1 SITVNPVNDGPVALN
16 DAASVD
22 EDSAVTINVLAND
35 SDLDGDALS
44 VTAASAGNGSVSIR
58 PDGSLDYTPNAN
70 FNGTD
75 TVTYTISDGNGATDT
90 ATVSITVNPV
100 NDGPDAVNDTASVDE
115 DSAVTIN
122 VLANDSDIEGDALSV
137 TAASAGNGSVSIR
150 PDGSLDYSPNT
161 NFNGTDTV
169 TYTIS
174 DGNGATDTA
183 TVTITVNP
191 VNDGPDALNDTASVD
206 EDSAVTINVLA
217 NDSDLDGDA
226 LSVTAASAGNGSVS
240 IRPDGSLDYT
250 PNANFNGTD
259 TVTYTISDGNG
270 ATDTATV
277 SITVNPVNDAVSDLT
292 FTGGTIVETDEPGT
306 VAATATAVD
315 IDTGDTHTYSLVDD
329 GSGRFEIDTN
339 SGDITIKDIDID
351 ADSATVGSGGT
362 LAMWFDPDGI
372 AGSEGDPVANVGD
385 LGANG
390 NDASQGGAGQ
400 QPTLT
405 LNGPFGRQGI
415 QFDGVDDV
423 LTVANAS
430 EINASTADDKSFVMT
445 LQSGAD
451 IETRQV
457 IYEEGG
463 GTNGLNLYID
473 GGRIYFGT
481 WNNIGGVTT
490 DDASAFVS
498 AEINPYT
505 DYVATFVFDGGAGTL
520 TAYVNG
526 IEIGSQP
533 FAAPLLSHTDGI
545 GIGATNGTSV
555 FHDFTNPAG
564 TENFGGIIG
573 EFAYYDE
580 TALSQLDIWGL
591 THEMSNGEIDP
602 FVDQTEP
609 TIDLV
614 VSTTDGVGPAYTET
628 LTINVSDANFAPGDV
643 VFYND
648 AGKTTE
654 ITVGTVDENS
664 SAGTLVAY
672 LDVADQNPEDTHSF
686 TIAVSDP
693 NFEIV
698 NGNELVLKTGA
709 ALDYEADP
717 SHAVTV
723 DVTVTDSDGAS
734 YVETF
739 TINLNDVNDPVI
751 AQDDLVTT
759 DEDNAF
765 NGDVLLDNGNG
776 ADFDQDGDTITITE
790 INGSSANVGTQIA
803 LGSGALLTLNSDG
816 TFDYDPNGQFESLN
830 TGETATDSFTY
841 TVDDGNGSSD
851 TATVTVTIDGV
862 SDAPTAGDV
871 DLGAI
876 LEDNSLIITEAQ
888 LLANSTD
895 PDSSGGDLSISNVS
909 VSASFGAIVD
919 NMNGTWTFT
928 PVADLHADDLPI
940 TFTVEDE
947 GARSDTATA
956 TLDITAVADPITSLN
971 INSVTGHYF
980 TQVAFTDG
988 ESAPSATVDADGF
1001 AFPTFEGWDAPAG
1014 KMIEIRNFE
1023 TSTVGGNWHI
1033 EIDDDPSGTFAD
1045 AGEIFQEF
1053 ETAAGANY
1061 TLSFD
1066 WSPRPG
1072 FSATINTIEIVW
1084 DGQVVAVVSR
1094 DGSGLANPDWQ
1105 NYTINVIGTG
1115 DVERLTIR
1123 EPDYAEANAGRGIFL
1138 DNISVMTDGDAQAMG
1153 SENTAIDISSI
1164 DVTFGPDTDGSEQ
1177 HILNVN
1183 NIPVGAVLADGL
1195 GNTFTA
1201 TAGNTS
1207 IDLYDSFGP
1216 AANNWDLSSLTV
1228 TPPTDFVGNFDL
1240 QVTATATEQSNG
1252 DTESSAATLTVH
1264 VYDGAAIH
1272 GDGTA
1277 NTIVGT
1283 SGADHI
1289 VGEGGNDTLSGG
1301 GFNDYIAGEE
1311 GDDIISGD
1319 AGYDR
1324 LFGGE
1329 GNDTIS
1335 GGTEDDILFGG
1346 MGNDSLDGGTG
1357 NDIAAFNLD
1366 QAAVVA
1372 NLTTGIA
1379 TGQGTDTLISIENLT
1394 GSDLADTLT
1403 GDGGVNILRGGAGN
1417 DTISGLAGDDVIEGG
1432 EGDDVLS
1439 GGDGSDLFFITG
1451 DGSHGDDT
1459 IQGGAGGGW
1468 TDVIQL
1474 TNPGVLGTDWS
1485 YTLTS
1490 GTLVGAGGNF
1500 LQFSAD
1506 AAGDIDFGNDTFND
1520 IAFSDLERIEW

>member
-1 SITVNPVNDGPVALN
+1 
-16 DAASVD
+16 
-22 EDSAVTINVLAND
+22 
-35 SDLDGDALS
+35 
-44 VTAASAGNGSVSIR
+44 
-58 PDGSLDYTPNAN
+58 
-70 FNGTD
+70 

-90 ATVSITVNPV
+90 ATVTITVNPV
-100 NDGPDAVNDTASVDE
+100 NDGPVAVNDTASVDE

-122 VLANDSDIEGDALSV
+122 VLANDSDIEGDTLSV

-150 PDGSLDYSPNT
+150 PDGSLDYSPNA

-191 VNDGPDALNDTASVD
+191 VNDGPVALNDAASVD

-329 GSGRFEIDTN
+329 GSGRFEIN
-339 SGDITIKDIDID
+339 SGTGDITIKDIDID
-351 ADSATVGSGGT
+351 ADGATVGSGGT
-362 LAMWFDPDGI
+362 LAMWFDPDAI
-372 AGSEGDPVANVGD
+372 SGSEGDPVAALSDQGT
-385 LGANG
+385 NG
-390 NDASQGGAGQ
+390 NDGSQGTGSQ

-415 QFDGVDDV
+415 QFDGVDDG

-430 EINASTADDKSFVMT
+430 EIDASSADDKSFVMT

-451 IETRQV
+451 IESRQV

-463 GTNGLNLYID
+463 ATNGMNLYID
-473 GGRIYFGT
+473 GGRIYFGI
-481 WNNIGGVTT
+481 WNNLGGSSA
-490 DDASAFVS
+490 DDESAFIS

-505 DYVATFVFDGGAGTL
+505 DYVATFVFDGGAGTV

-526 IEIGSQP
+526 IEIGTQP
-533 FAAPLLSHTDGI
+533 FSGPLNSHTDGI
-545 GIGATNGTSV
+545 GLGAVNGGTE
-555 FHDFTNPAG
+555 FHDFAG
-564 TENFGGIIG
+564 SSGSENFSGIVG

-580 TALSQLDIWGL
+580 TALSDLDVWGL
-591 THEMSNGEIDP
+591 THEMSNGAIDP

-614 VSTTDGVGPAYTET
+614 VSATDGAGPAYTET
-628 LTINVSDANFAPGDV
+628 ITINVTDDNFAPGDV

-648 AGKTTE
+648 AAKTTE

-664 SAGTLVAY
+664 GAGTLIAY
-672 LDVADQNPEDTHSF
+672 LDVADQNLEDTHTF
-686 TIAVSDP
+686 TIDVADP

-709 ALDYEADP
+709 VIDYEADP
-717 SHAVTV
+717 SHEVSV

-739 TINLNDVNDPVI
+739 TIDINDLNDPVV
-751 AQDDLVTT
+751 AEDDDVTT
-759 DEDNAF
+759 DEDTAF
-765 NGDVLLDNGNG
+765 SGDVLADNNNG
-776 ADFDQDGDTITITE
+776 ADFDQDGDSLTITE
-790 INGSSANVGTQIA
+790 INGSAASVGTQIA

-830 TGETATDSFTY
+830 TGEIATDTFTY

-862 SDAPTAGDV
+862 SDAPVAGDV

-876 LEDNSLIITEAQ
+876 LEDNALIITEAQ

-895 PDSSGGDLSISNVS
+895 VDSGPTDLSISNVS

-919 NMNGTWTFT
+919 NLNGTWTFT
-928 PVADLHADDLPI
+928 PAADIHTTDLPI
-940 TFTVEDE
+940 SFTVEDE
-947 GARSDTATA
+947 GGRSDSATA
-956 TLDITAVADPITSLN
+956 SLDITAVADPITNLS

-980 TQVAFTDG
+980 TQVTFTDG

-1001 AFPTFEGWDAPAG
+1001 AIPTFEGWDAPTG
-1014 KMIEIRNFE
+1014 KLIEIRNFE
-1023 TSTVGGNWHI
+1023 TSTTGGNWHI
-1033 EIDDDPSGTFAD
+1033 EIDDDPIDSFAD

-1053 ETAAGANY
+1053 ETSAGANY

-1072 FSATINTIEIVW
+1072 VSGNNNTIEIVW
-1084 DGQVVAVVSR
+1084 DGQVVATLSR
-1094 DGSGLANPDWQ
+1094 DGTGLTNPDWQ
-1105 NYTINVIGTG
+1105 SYTINVTGTG

-1123 EPDYAEANAGRGIFL
+1123 EPDWAEQDYGRGIFV
-1138 DNISVMTDGDAQAMG
+1138 DNLHIMTDGEAQANG
-1153 SENTAIDISSI
+1153 AENTAIDISSI
-1164 DVTFGPDTDGSEQ
+1164 DVTFGPDVDGSEQ
-1177 HILNVN
+1177 HVLSVD

-1195 GNTFTA
+1195 GHTFTA
-1201 TAGNTS
+1201 TAGNTT
-1207 IDLYDSFGP
+1207 IDLYDSFGLP
-1216 AANNWDLSSLTV
+1216 ANNWDLSSLTI
-1228 TPPTDFVGNFDL
+1228 TPPLDFVGNFDL
-1240 QVTATATEQSNG
+1240 NVTATATEQSNG
-1252 DTESSAATLTVH
+1252 DTESSSTTLTVH
-1264 VYDGAAIH
+1264 VYDGNQIR
-1272 GDGTA
+1272 GDDA
-1277 NTIVGT
+1277 SNTIVGT

-1289 VGEGGNDTLSGG
+1289 VGGGNDDTLSGG
-1301 GFNDYIAGEE
+1301 GWNDYIAGDD

-1319 AGYDR
+1319 AGYDQ

-1329 GNDTIS
+1329 GDDTIS
-1335 GGTEDDILFGG
+1335 GGSEDDILYGG
-1346 MGNDSLDGGTG
+1346 MGDDDLDGGAD
-1357 NDIAAFNLD
+1357 NDTAAFNLD
-1366 QAAVVA
+1366 NAAVVA

-1379 TGQGTDTLISIENLT
+1379 TGQGNDTLVNIENLT
-1394 GSDLADTLT
+1394 GSSLADTLT
-1403 GDGGVNILRGGAGN
+1403 GDGGANILRGAAGD
-1417 DTISGLAGDDVIEGG
+1417 DTISGMAGDDTIEGG
-1432 EGDDVLS
+1432 EGDDTMS
-1439 GGDGSDLFFITG
+1439 GGTGNDLFFITG
-1451 DGSHGDDT
+1451 DGSHGEDIVD
-1459 IQGGAGGGW
+1459 GGAGGGW
-1468 TDVIQL
+1468 TDVIQV

-1485 YTLTS
+1485 YSLTS
-1490 GTLVGAGGNF
+1490 GTLVSSGTNY
-1500 LQFSAD
+1500 LQFSSD
-1506 AAGDIDFGNDTFND
+1506 AAGDIDFGNDSFD
-1520 IAFSDLERIEW
+1520 DVAFSNLERIEW

>member
-1 SITVNPVNDGPVALN
+1 
-16 DAASVD
+16 
-22 EDSAVTINVLAND
+22 
-35 SDLDGDALS
+35 
-44 VTAASAGNGSVSIR
+44 
-58 PDGSLDYTPNAN
+58 
-70 FNGTD
+70 
-75 TVTYTISDGNGATDT
+75 
-90 ATVSITVNPV
+90 
-100 NDGPDAVNDTASVDE
+100 
-115 DSAVTIN
+115 
-122 VLANDSDIEGDALSV
+122 
-137 TAASAGNGSVSIR
+137 
-150 PDGSLDYSPNT
+150 
-161 NFNGTDTV
+161 
-169 TYTIS
+169 
-174 DGNGATDTA
+174 
-183 TVTITVNP
+183 
-191 VNDGPDALNDTASVD
+191 
-206 EDSAVTINVLA
+206 
-217 NDSDLDGDA
+217 
-226 LSVTAASAGNGSVS
+226 
-240 IRPDGSLDYT
+240 
-250 PNANFNGTD
+250 
-259 TVTYTISDGNG
+259 
-270 ATDTATV
+270 
-277 SITVNPVNDAVSDLT
+277 
-292 FTGGTIVETDEPGT
+292 
-306 VAATATAVD
+306 
-315 IDTGDTHTYSLVDD
+315 
-329 GSGRFEIDTN
+329 
-339 SGDITIKDIDID
+339 
-351 ADSATVGSGGT
+351 
-362 LAMWFDPDGI
+362 
-372 AGSEGDPVANVGD
+372 
-385 LGANG
+385 
-390 NDASQGGAGQ
+390 SQGGAGQ

-415 QFDGVDDV
+415 QFDGIDDV

-430 EINASTADDKSFVMT
+430 EINTSTADDKSFVMT

-463 GTNGLNLYID
+463 GINGLNLYID
-473 GGRIYFGT
+473 GGRIYFGV
-481 WNNIGGVTT
+481 WNNIGGAAS

-526 IEIGSQP
+526 IDIGSQP
-533 FAAPLLSHTDGI
+533 FAAPLRSHSDGI
-545 GIGATNGTSV
+545 GIGATNGTTV
-555 FHDFTNPAG
+555 FHDFANPAG
-564 TENFGGIIG
+564 SENFGGIIG

-614 VSTTDGVGPAYTET
+614 VSATDGVGPAYTET

-739 TINLNDVNDPVI
+739 TINLNDVNDPVV
-751 AQDDLVTT
+751 AQDDLVST

-765 NGDVLLDNGNG
+765 SGDVLLDNGNG
-776 ADFDQDGDTITITE
+776 ADFDQDGDTLTITE
-790 INGSSANVGTQIA
+790 INGSAASVGTQIA

-862 SDAPTAGDV
+862 SDAPNAGDV

-919 NMNGTWTFT
+919 NLNGTWTFT
-928 PVADLHADDLPI
+928 PVSDLHADDLPI

-980 TQVAFTDG
+980 TQVSFMDAEAAG
-988 ESAPSATVDADGF
+988 VGGLGATGF
-1001 AFPTFEGWDAPAG
+1001 VGPTFGGWTADAPR
-1014 KMIEIRNFE
+1014 MIEVRNFE
-1023 TSTVGGNWHI
+1023 TSTAGGNWHI
-1033 EIDDDPSGTFAD
+1033 EIDDDPVDNYAD
-1045 AGEIFQEF
+1045 AGEIYQEF

-1072 FSATINTIEIVW
+1072 FSSTVNTVEIVW
-1084 DGQVVAVVSR
+1084 DGQVVAVLSR
-1094 DGSGLANPDWQ
+1094 DGSGLANPAWES
-1105 NYTINVIGTG
+1105 YTINVTGTG
-1115 DVERLTIR
+1115 NVERLTIR
-1123 EPDYAEANAGRGIFL
+1123 EPDYAEFANGRGIFL
-1138 DNISVMTDGDAQAMG
+1138 DNISVMTDADAQANG
-1153 SENTAIDISSI
+1153 AENTAIDISS
-1164 DVTFGPDTDGSEQ
+1164 VEVNFGTDMDGSEQ
-1177 HILNVN
+1177 HVLNMS
-1183 NIPVGAVLADGL
+1183 NIPVGAVLSDGL
-1195 GNTFTA
+1195 GHTFTA
-1201 TAGNTS
+1201 TTGNTS
-1207 IDLYDSFGP
+1207 IDLFDSFGL
-1216 AANNWDLSSLTV
+1216 AADNWQLTTLTI

-1240 QVTATATEQSNG
+1240 NVTATTTEQSNG
-1252 DTESSAATLTVH
+1252 DTTNANETLTVH
-1264 VYDGAAIH
+1264 VYDAGAIH
-1272 GDGTA
+1272 GDDND

-1283 SGADHI
+1283 GGADHI

-1301 GFNDYIAGEE
+1301 AWNDYIAGES
-1311 GDDIISGD
+1311 GNDIINGD
-1319 AGYDR
+1319 GGYDQ
-1324 LFGGE
+1324 LFGGS
-1329 GNDTIS
+1329 GNDTID
-1335 GGTEDDILFGG
+1335 GGSEDDILYGG
-1346 MGNDSLDGGTG
+1346 LGDDSLDGGAD
-1357 NDIAAFNLD
+1357 NDTAAFNINN
-1366 QAAVVA
+1366 AAVVA
-1372 NLTTGIA
+1372 NLTTGVA
-1379 TGQGTDTLISIENLT
+1379 TGQGTDTLIRIENLT
-1394 GSDLADTLT
+1394 GSDLADVLT
-1403 GDGGVNILRGGAGN
+1403 GDGGSNILRGGAGS

-1432 EGDDVLS
+1432 EGDDILS
-1439 GGDGSDLFFITG
+1439 GGDGNDIFYITG
-1451 DGSHGDDT
+1451 DGTEGDD
-1459 IQGGAGGGW
+1459 IVQGGAGGGW
-1468 TDVIQL
+1468 TDIIQL

-1490 GTLVGAGGNF
+1490 GSVVGAGGNF